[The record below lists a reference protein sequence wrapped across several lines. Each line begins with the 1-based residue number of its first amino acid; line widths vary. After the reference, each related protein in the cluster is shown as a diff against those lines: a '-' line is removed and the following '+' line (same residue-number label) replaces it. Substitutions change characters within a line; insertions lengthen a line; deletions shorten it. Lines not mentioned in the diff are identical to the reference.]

1 MKVYIKILQ
10 GDGCMVDIQDSST
23 ILDIKKQVQTSMK
36 IPIAQQTLL
45 LVGKALVDDK
55 PISFYPNIKEGT
67 KLNLVVK
74 KPDTLKVAMI
84 KFLQKYYTEAQSQ
97 RICDEFMK
105 VCVTFIFKFIST
117 SYLII
122 V

>member
-36 IPIAQQTLL
+36 IPVAQQTLL
-45 LVGKALVDDK
+45 FVGKALVDDK
-55 PISFYPNIKEGT
+55 PISYYPNIKEGT

-84 KFLQKYYTEAQSQ
+84 KFLQRYYTEAQSQ

-105 VCVTFIFKFIST
+105 VCHLF
-117 SYLII
+117 LC
-122 V
+122 